1 MLSFLLQALALR
13 FLIFDY
19 KYSPVQIYLQTATNP
34 ILKTLTGCIFCQGC
48 EAGFLIQLLYC
59 DFTPKGLAI
68 AFLNGISA
76 GFVAMS
82 YANWENGR
90 GDVGDWDDGDQ
101 IIVEDDDTDN
111 EVWDGQIKADFLTG
125 KFDQSIKEAQEEF
138 TKGNAVEI

>member
-1 MLSFLLQALALR
+1 MIVFLLQSLALR

-19 KYSPVQIYLQTATNP
+19 KYSPVQIYLETATNP
-34 ILKTLTGCIFCQGC
+34 ILKPLTGCIFCQGC

-59 DFTPKGLAI
+59 DYTPKGLAI

-90 GDVGDWDDGDQ
+90 GDVGDWDDGDFGDE
-101 IIVEDDDTDN
+101 IVVD
-111 EVWDGQIKADFLTG
+111 
-125 KFDQSIKEAQEEF
+125 
-138 TKGNAVEI
+138 VE

>member
-1 MLSFLLQALALR
+1 MIVFLLQSLALR

-19 KYSPVQIYLQTATNP
+19 KYSPVQIYLETATNP

-59 DFTPKGLAI
+59 DYTPKGLAI

-90 GDVGDWDDGDQ
+90 GDVGDWDDGDFGDE
-101 IIVEDDDTDN
+101 IVVD
-111 EVWDGQIKADFLTG
+111 
-125 KFDQSIKEAQEEF
+125 
-138 TKGNAVEI
+138 VE

>member
-82 YANWENGR
+82 WANWENSR
-90 GDVGDWDDGDQ
+90 GEVWDWDDGDFGDE
-101 IIVEDDDTDN
+101 IVVD
-111 EVWDGQIKADFLTG
+111 
-125 KFDQSIKEAQEEF
+125 
-138 TKGNAVEI
+138 VE

>member
-1 MLSFLLQALALR
+1 MIVFLLQSLALR

-19 KYSPVQIYLQTATNP
+19 KYSPVQIHLQTATNP
-34 ILKTLTGCIFCQGC
+34 ILVTLTGCIFCQGC

-82 YANWENGR
+82 WQQYFEGQ
-90 GDVGDWDDGDQ
+90 GDSVEWDDSDFGDE
-101 IIVEDDDTDN
+101 IVVDDD
-111 EVWDGQIKADFLTG
+111 E
-125 KFDQSIKEAQEEF
+125 
-138 TKGNAVEI
+138 

>member
-90 GDVGDWDDGDQ
+90 GDVGDWDDGDFGDE
-101 IIVEDDDTDN
+101 IVVD
-111 EVWDGQIKADFLTG
+111 
-125 KFDQSIKEAQEEF
+125 
-138 TKGNAVEI
+138 VE